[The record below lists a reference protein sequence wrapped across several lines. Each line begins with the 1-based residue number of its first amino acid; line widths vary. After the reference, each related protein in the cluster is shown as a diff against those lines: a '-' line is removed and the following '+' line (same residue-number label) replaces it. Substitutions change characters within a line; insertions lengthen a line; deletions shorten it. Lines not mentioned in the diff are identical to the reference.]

1 MDSLVKIKNDIKD
14 RYKSINI
21 DGYELLYTSNRV
33 ERIGIGNNKLIN
45 LSIDCNKG
53 IAYRCITEEGLGEI
67 FAEKIDS
74 QTADNFFRYIITSSK
89 FFARN
94 KSLVLSDNTDKTIVD
109 IKEFK
114 VSNVEEKKKLALEI
128 EDTCYNF
135 DKRVVGIKN
144 ITLSSRQSYLNIC
157 NSNGVDYISEHGLET
172 VLIQLLLKDNCT
184 ERDVVGMTWVDNLR
198 NLNVRSIIGETIER
212 GISLLGAEKIERGK
226 YNVIFDAATSTKIWR
241 EFIPH
246 FYANHEGASVN
257 RLNTRI
263 ASSILNITDCANFNE
278 SYTNFLFDSEGVLV
292 SDVEVVKNGMLQ
304 NYLHNQGTAKKFGTH
319 STGNGF
325 KDSYSDNNKIKSKN
339 LLIKNSNR
347 GTNNL
352 LEKLEDGILI
362 TEINNAIS
370 KRVDENGTI
379 LLVCSG
385 HLIKNSQKVLPCQ
398 HICMSMN
405 LNDFL
410 NKIVGLGD
418 DYYIRYSSDGTIIAP
433 SVLIEDVLVT

>member
-1 MDSLVKIKNDIKD
+1 MDSVVKIKNDIKD

-33 ERIGIGNNKLIN
+33 ERVGIGNNKLIN

-53 IAYRCITEEGLGEI
+53 LAYRCITEEGLGEI
-67 FAEKIDS
+67 YVEKIDS
-74 QTADNFFRYIITSSK
+74 QTIDDIFKHVMDNSK

-94 KSLVLSDNTDKTIVD
+94 KRLVLSNNIDKNIAD

-114 VSNVEEKKKLALEI
+114 ASSVEEKKKLALAI
-128 EDTCYNF
+128 EDACYNF
-135 DKRVVGIKN
+135 DKRVVDIKN

-172 VLIQLLLKDNCT
+172 VLIQLLLKDECT
-184 ERDVVGMTWVDNLR
+184 GRDVVGMTWVDNLR
-198 NLNVRSIIGETIER
+198 NLNVRSFIGETIER
-212 GISLLGAEKIERGK
+212 GISLLGAEKIEIGE
-226 YNVIFDAATSTKIWR
+226 YNVVFDAVTSTKIWK
-241 EFIPH
+241 EFMPH
-246 FYANHEGASVN
+246 FYANHESANAN

-263 ASSILNITDCANFNE
+263 ANSILNITDYANFKK

-292 SDVEVVKNGMLQ
+292 LDVEVVKNGILQ
-304 NYLHNQGTAKKFGTH
+304 NYLHNQVTADKFGTS

-325 KDSYSDNNKIKSKN
+325 KDSYADNDKIKSKN
-339 LLIKNSNR
+339 LLISNSNS
-347 GTNNL
+347 GTTNL
-352 LEKLEDGILI
+352 LETLGDGILI

-398 HICMSMN
+398 HICISMN

-410 NKIVGLGD
+410 NKIVDLGE
-418 DYYIRYSSDGTIIAP
+418 DYYIRYSPDGTIIAP
-433 SVLIEDVLVT
+433 SVLIENVLVR